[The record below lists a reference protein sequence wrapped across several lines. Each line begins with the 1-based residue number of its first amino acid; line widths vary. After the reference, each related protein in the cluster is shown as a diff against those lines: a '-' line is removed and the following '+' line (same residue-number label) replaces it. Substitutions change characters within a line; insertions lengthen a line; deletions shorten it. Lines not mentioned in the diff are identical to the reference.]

1 MRKGLYVAWMLIP
14 LMLMLALCPAVG
26 QEESSYSAWLPYWVL
41 DDAMDEAE
49 ALSGQLDMLV
59 AFAAILDENDHPFLL
74 DETETLLLAMQRAF
88 GKERVALSVV
98 NDVQVAQGEYVNK
111 TTDPLRRLFADEEAM
126 NQHIARLLTLVDT
139 YELAGIEIDY
149 ENIKDDAALWAQY
162 AVFIQKLYE
171 QMKAEGLTLRVVLSW
186 DAPRYVSLPEGPEYV
201 VMCYNLYG
209 YHSGPGPKADF
220 SFLNETAQLYA
231 SVPDEVSMAFA
242 TGGFEWV
249 NGSVVSALTQVQAEE
264 LLAQQGVT
272 PRRDEDSGAL
282 YAQFELDG
290 EIHIVWYA
298 DGETL
303 ARWCAHM
310 QEKGFESFD
319 FFRLGG
325 NVLSDWEQTVLS
337 LQPTAVETAGMEATP
352 SEAALGV

>member
-26 QEESSYSAWLPYWVL
+26 QEEASYSAWLPYWVL

-49 ALSGQLDMLV
+49 ALSGQLDTLV

-88 GKERVALSVV
+88 GKERVVLSVV

-139 YELAGIEIDY
+139 YELAGLEIDY

-162 AVFIQKLYE
+162 AAFIQKLYE

-220 SFLNETAQLYA
+220 AFLDETAQLYA
-231 SVPDEVSMAFA
+231 SVPGKVSMAFA

-249 NGSVVSALTQVQAEE
+249 NGSVVNALTQVQAEE

-272 PRRDEDSGAL
+272 PRRAEDSGAL

-303 ARWCAHM
+303 ARWCTHM

-325 NVLSDWEQTVLS
+325 NVLSDWEKTVLS
-337 LQPTAVETAGMEATP
+337 LQPMAVEAAGMEATP